1 VSLRALSK
9 YQESWQQMALGLPA
23 MALAVLANVAV
34 GVGLVLGVYH
44 LMERRILYGSVGG
57 LILGAVIVYT
67 EATLGAQLF
76 DLTFAEKRLL
86 IVLAG
91 VGAAL
96 GLVATLSL
104 LKPEIE

>member
-1 VSLRALSK
+1 
-9 YQESWQQMALGLPA
+9 MALGLPA
-23 MALAVLANVAV
+23 MALAVLANLAV

-44 LMERRILYGSVGG
+44 LMERRVVYGSIGG
-57 LILGAVIVYT
+57 LVLGAVVVYA

-86 IVLAG
+86 VVLAG

-96 GLVATLSL
+96 GIVGTLSV